1 MSSMEWPE
9 ILTKTAKY
17 AILHALERANLN
29 FSWFRRTTEP
39 SFRKKPKNVLG
50 LEVLDTSP
58 LTTDE
63 ERDLGLGLSDK
74 NHTIFLYTGG
84 QGPIEEFYY
93 NSGYLIDLARYYGV
107 NILPI

>member
-17 AILHALERANLN
+17 AILHALERA
-29 FSWFRRTTEP
+29 
-39 SFRKKPKNVLG
+39 NVLG